1 VRVGKG
7 QTFPAH
13 CRKEVKTSTPN
24 EERKMDETKIAQMIR
39 ITVSEPGQDGGIRIF
54 SKSSD
59 IDVSVQQYASYT
71 EQVRDIEE
79 KMNGDIAHA
88 KYWRDK
94 RMGDL
99 KRQFFGSEKIQIVI
113 AYPLEN

>member
-1 VRVGKG
+1 MDY
-7 QTFPAH
+7 
-13 CRKEVKTSTPN
+13 KE
-24 EERKMDETKIAQMIR
+24 EQEIR
-39 ITVSEPGQDGGIRIF
+39 ITVSEPGQDGGVRIF
-54 SKSSD
+54 NKSSD
-59 IDVSVQQYASYT
+59 IDVSVQQYVSYA

-79 KMNGDIAHA
+79 KTNGDIAHA